1 LRRLLAVL
9 FAVVLGGSVPAGSQP
24 SGAAVLR
31 LELSLLEAQENAC
44 RHYVTMEN
52 RTEIDFAT
60 LRFDVFLFDG
70 AQAIVSRVA
79 VASRRIRPNQ
89 TRVLVFDV
97 PAVRC
102 DRIGRVLVN
111 EVLICQ
117 EQGGR
122 MRDDCDDLLRTASR
136 IRVPLVH

>member
-1 LRRLLAVL
+1 MRRVAAVL
-9 FAVVLGGSVPAGSQP
+9 FAALLGGSVPAESQP
-24 SGAAVLR
+24 SGPSALR
-31 LELSLLEAQENAC
+31 MELSLLEQQESAC

-52 RTEIDFAT
+52 RTEIDFAA
-60 LRFDVFLFDG
+60 LRFDLFLFDG
-70 AQAIVSRVA
+70 AQAILSRVA

-97 PAVRC
+97 PSVRC
-102 DRIGRVLVN
+102 ERIGRVLVN

-122 MRDDCDDLLRTASR
+122 MRDDCDDLVRTATR
-136 IRVPLVH
+136 LKVPLVH

>member
-1 LRRLLAVL
+1 MRRVAAVLLAAAL
-9 FAVVLGGSVPAGSQP
+9 AGSVPAESQTP
-24 SGAAVLR
+24 GPAALR
-31 LELSLLEAQENAC
+31 MELSLLEQQEGAC

-52 RTEIDFAT
+52 RTEVDFAA
-60 LRFDVFLFDG
+60 LRFDLFLFDG
-70 AQAIVSRVA
+70 SQAIASRVA

-97 PAVRC
+97 PSVRC
-102 DRIGRVLVN
+102 DRIARVLLN

-122 MRDDCDDLLRTASR
+122 MRDDCDDLVRTASR
-136 IRVPLVH
+136 LRVPLVH

>member
-1 LRRLLAVL
+1 MRRAAAVLLATVL
-9 FAVVLGGSVPAGSQP
+9 AGSVPAGSQTP
-24 SGAAVLR
+24 GPVALR
-31 LELSLLEAQENAC
+31 MELSLLEQQEGAC

-52 RTEIDFAT
+52 RTEVDFAA
-60 LRFDVFLFDG
+60 LRFDLFLFDG
-70 AQAIVSRVA
+70 SQAIASRVA
-79 VASRRIRPNQ
+79 VASRRVRPNQ

-102 DRIGRVLVN
+102 DRIGRVLLN

-122 MRDDCDDLLRTASR
+122 MRDDCDDLVRTASR
-136 IRVPLVH
+136 LRVPFVH